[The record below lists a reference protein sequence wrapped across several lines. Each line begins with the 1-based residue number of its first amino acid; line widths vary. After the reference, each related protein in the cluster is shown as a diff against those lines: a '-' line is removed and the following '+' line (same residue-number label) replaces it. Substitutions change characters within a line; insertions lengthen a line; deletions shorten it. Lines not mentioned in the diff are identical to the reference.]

1 LATGVLKCHRAA
13 QTPGKPDDPNAK
25 GCIDKVTVRFN
36 GGKNPDR
43 GCFEQLEGKP
53 NNDCGTFDDT
63 ATLEAA
69 VNSCV
74 LDFLSRLTSTTT
86 TTTTPTSTTTTTIS
100 SSSTAY
106 R

>member
-1 LATGVLKCHRAA
+1 M
-13 QTPGKPDDPNAK
+13 N
-25 GCIDKVTVRFN
+25 
-36 GGKNPDR
+36 
-43 GCFEQLEGKP
+43 
-53 NNDCGTFDDT
+53 T

-106 R
+106 PLKVSANGRSLVDEDEVPFLMIGDSPQALTVNLSEAEADAFFSDR